1 MLEAPF
7 VSDSVD
13 GKFVNG
19 EFVQIRGRSGLAE
32 FLRVDEI
39 DAHTRAKI
47 LFLGD
52 HYPYDFYPEE
62 GGLLYI
68 GRTDDEDFFLRMD
81 CGKQTIVMYSDGYYE
96 FDMTITEFIYEYLT
110 CAIRIPMGH
119 EEDEWEF
126 VPFNKKTPMY
136 KLRFFFEWGMDT
148 ACLWCGNQ
156 TARDRFDVGPID
168 FNKLGL
174 SEDLQETLRQLGD
187 EYQDSLDWNDPLAP
201 SSWTQEHKDDFLRR
215 SEEVYKRLVAELGED
230 YEVTYAVG
238 LPE

>member
-1 MLEAPF
+1 MHYVEKLLEKYPAPKEIRTDFTNEDIRVFEEQLGIRLPKDYYAFLRAYGQGSFSDYFYIWHPFANAEPAKWFLAETKECAENYAMLEEPF
-7 VSDSVD
+7 LSDGVD

-19 EFVQIRGRSGLAE
+19 EFVQIRGKAELAE
-32 FLRVDEI
+32 FLRVEKI

-52 HYPYDFYPEE
+52 HYPYDFYPKE

-119 EEDEWEF
+119 DEDEWEF
-126 VPFNKKTPMY
+126 V
-136 KLRFFFEWGMDT
+136 
-148 ACLWCGNQ
+148 A
-156 TARDRFDVGPID
+156 
-168 FNKLGL
+168 
-174 SEDLQETLRQLGD
+174 
-187 EYQDSLDWNDPLAP
+187 
-201 SSWTQEHKDDFLRR
+201 
-215 SEEVYKRLVAELGED
+215 
-230 YEVTYAVG
+230 YA
-238 LPE
+238 